1 MVFQSEK
8 SKAIR
13 SLEKAQKALAD
24 AQWRRKKQELADNVE
39 SGLSLGGSE
48 ISDGRITRVDSD
60 TVSLVSNIHS
70 TSYDKLVSRGVLDAV
85 EQPLSAKTLPAF
97 LREELRL
104 RPHRF
109 DPFTKKRYEQ
119 LMERGLKSWGE
130 QMDGSLRTASIDSKG
145 SWGTGPDV
153 LAMSY
158 EEYTQISTPRRGPSR
173 TITASLCND
182 VTNRVGNF
190 FAGRSTVSLA
200 STKGSHKSQ
209 SMRLH
214 RSNSN
219 QVRLQPI
226 DKINKNGGSNVEETG
241 STMDDDSFDDPE
253 HLLLGSSNMS
263 ISSPSLSQYSALS
276 TGTDEYS
283 VMKPALQIDP
293 VFYKEKSRTM
303 WGRDNPVGMVRTG
316 DITWGMEAFKAEA
329 RKMQLLSNR
338 SSSNDKAKKVDK
350 LKPKPKP
357 KDAGDRSLETVK
369 TRALTVYH
377 PDMYTFKDSMKLP
390 MKS

>member
-8 SKAIR
+8 SKVIR
-13 SLEKAQKALAD
+13 SLEKAQKTLAD
-24 AQWRRKKQELADNVE
+24 AQWRRKKQELAEHVE

-48 ISDGRITRVDSD
+48 ISDGRITRIDSE
-60 TVSLVSNIHS
+60 TVSVVSNIHS
-70 TSYDKLVSRGVLDAV
+70 TSYDKLASRGVLDAI

-104 RPHRF
+104 HPHHF
-109 DPFTKKRYEQ
+109 DSFTKKRYEQ

-145 SWGTGPDV
+145 SWGTGADV

-190 FAGRSTVSLA
+190 FAGRSTISLA
-200 STKGSHKSQ
+200 SSKSSHKGESL
-209 SMRLH
+209 RLH
-214 RSNSN
+214 RSN
-219 QVRLQPI
+219 QVRLQPLHR
-226 DKINKNGGSNVEETG
+226 NGSVEEND
-241 STMDDDSFDDPE
+241 STIEDSFDDPE

-283 VMKPALQIDP
+283 AVKRTLQIDP

-303 WGRDNPVGMVRTG
+303 WGRDNPVGKMRTG

-329 RKMQLLSNR
+329 RKIQVLNNR
-338 SSSNDKAKKVDK
+338 SINVKAKKPVDK
-350 LKPKPKP
+350 LKPPKTA
-357 KDAGDRSLETVK
+357 KDAIERPVETVK

-377 PDMYTFKDSMKLP
+377 PEMNTFKDSLKLP

>member
-24 AQWRRKKQELADNVE
+24 AQWRRKKQELAEHVE

-48 ISDGRITRVDSD
+48 ISDGRITRLDSE
-60 TVSLVSNIHS
+60 TVSVVSNIHS

-104 RPHRF
+104 QPHHF
-109 DPFTKKRYEQ
+109 DSFTKKRYEQ

-190 FAGRSTVSLA
+190 FTGQSTASLA
-200 STKGSHKSQ
+200 STKGSRKSQ
-209 SMRLH
+209 SLRLH
-214 RSNSN
+214 RSN

-226 DKINKNGGSNVEETG
+226 DKIDKNGSVEETV
-241 STMDDDSFDDPE
+241 STMGDDDSFDDPD
-253 HLLLGSSNMS
+253 HLLLSSSNVS

-283 VMKPALQIDP
+283 ATRRALQIDP

-303 WGRDNPVGMVRTG
+303 WGRDNPVGKVRTG
-316 DITWGMEAFKAEA
+316 EITWGMEAFKAEA

-338 SSSNDKAKKVDK
+338 SSSNDKAKKADR
-350 LKPKPKP
+350 LKPKPKA
-357 KDAGDRSLETVK
+357 KDAIDLSLETVK

-377 PDMYTFKDSMKLP
+377 PDMYTFKDSLKLP